1 MAQEPDLSLRQQP
14 LLRYW
19 LATRP
24 AFLAASVVPAVVGA
38 AAAWAQGYAWHGWLL
53 AWTLLAVMLVHAGMN
68 VLNDYYDE
76 QNGTDRRNT
85 QRLFP
90 FTGGS
95 RFIQNGV
102 LSAGETLVFGACLL
116 SVAMLIGIGLAWQ
129 SGMDLLWIGLAGL
142 VIGWG
147 YSAPPLSLNSRGLGE
162 PTIALSFGILT
173 PLGAWFV
180 QTGTLAWYPI
190 VISLPLSLLI
200 MNILLINQ
208 FPDREADAASGKHHW
223 VVRFGADAAAKVYVA
238 AVLLATLLL
247 VSWVMLDVLPPMA
260 LLSALPLGIALRAG
274 LQLVEHAHAPQKLE
288 PAIKMTIGS
297 AVLHGVLLSLAL
309 WLV

>member
-1 MAQEPDLSLRQQP
+1 
-14 LLRYW
+14 
-19 LATRP
+19 
-24 AFLAASVVPAVVGA
+24 
-38 AAAWAQGYAWHGWLL
+38 
-53 AWTLLAVMLVHAGMN
+53 
-68 VLNDYYDE
+68 
-76 QNGTDRRNT
+76 
-85 QRLFP
+85 
-90 FTGGS
+90 
-95 RFIQNGV
+95 
-102 LSAGETLVFGACLL
+102 
-116 SVAMLIGIGLAWQ
+116 
-129 SGMDLLWIGLAGL
+129 
-142 VIGWG
+142 
-147 YSAPPLSLNSRGLGE
+147 APPLSLNSRGLGE

-223 VVRFGADAAAKVYVA
+223 VVRFGADSAAKVYVA

-247 VSWVMLDVLPPMA
+247 VLWVMLDVLPPMA

-297 AVLHGVLLSLAL
+297 AILHGMLLSLAL

>member
-1 MAQEPDLSLRQQP
+1 MQEEPNER
-14 LLRYW
+14 LLHTPVRCYW
-19 LATRP
+19 RATRP

-38 AAAWAQGYAWHGWLL
+38 AAAWAQGYALHSVLL

-102 LSAGETLVFGACLL
+102 LSAGETLVFGAWLL
-116 SVAMLIGIGLAWQ
+116 TAAMLIGVGLAWQ
-129 SGMDLLWIGLAGL
+129 SGIVLLWVGAAGL
-142 VIGWG
+142 LIGWG
-147 YSAPPLSLNSRGLGE
+147 YSAPPLSLNGRGWGE
-162 PTIALSFGILT
+162 PTIALSFGVLT

-180 QTGTLAWYPI
+180 QTGALAWYP
-190 VISLPLSLLI
+190 VLISLPLSLLI

-208 FPDREADAASGKHHW
+208 FPDSEADAASGKRHW

-274 LQLVEHAHAPQKLE
+274 LQLLEHAHTPHKLE

-297 AVLHGVLLSLAL
+297 AVLHGLLLSLAL